1 VLVPNPEHH
10 RRGDYGID
18 PDGRLAD
25 AEPRFTYSGIA
36 RLAPELFAGLAPG
49 RRPLVS
55 VFAIA
60 IARGQLTGVLHR
72 GLWFDVGT
80 PERLAAAASALSSAS
95 ASSRK

>member
-1 VLVPNPEHH
+1 VPNPGHH
-10 RRGDYGID
+10 RRGDYGLD
-18 PDGRLAD
+18 PDGRIAD

-60 IARGQLTGVLHR
+60 IARGQLTGVVHR